1 MSLTTLSDYVYAFT
15 MFPTS
20 SRSGKLFGILVCF
33 FLSGTAGLIYQVA
46 WGKELGLIFGH
57 TVYAIATVLA
67 VFMAGLAAGSAYL
80 GSWNEQHA
88 RPIALYAW
96 IELGV
101 ALTGA
106 FSLVGIVGVR
116 YLYLAAYPVIGAAT
130 PLLLALRFLGI
141 AIVLFIPTFLMGGT
155 LPILI
160 RGLTREDEL
169 GVRISR
175 LYWVNTLGAVT
186 GTLLAGFLLLP
197 VLGLRLTIACAVVLN
212 VLAGLIALRLSAASS
227 HGEAAASGRIP
238 LASASETSS
247 EVSSEPSRKFVLVA
261 FGVVGATA
269 IAYEVAWTRL
279 LATILGSSTYAFT
292 LMLATFLAGI
302 VIGSFLFE
310 RWFSRAGR
318 SVSFDAFSRTQ
329 TYTGLAALLFL
340 SLFQYIPAIVPPIL
354 RATHESFG
362 GLIVAQFVTSA
373 LAMLPAAVVFGFN
386 FPVVVLL
393 IAGGAGSESGYSAA
407 VGRAYAANTFG
418 AIAGA
423 IVTGF
428 WLVPALGSFRVVAL
442 IAALNLLLAAAL
454 EISGRPRRA
463 VSLALNGVVLLL
475 VAFAAF
481 SSVFY
486 NRALSSFSTVLYFH
500 THSGRLTPAENAA
513 TVDLPFVADGLNAS
527 IAVNRTD
534 NYVGLT
540 TNGKVD
546 ASSADTPTQLLV
558 GHLGVVVD
566 QAPRRVLIVGFGS
579 GMSVSAV
586 ARYPDVQRID
596 CVEIEPAVIQAAP
609 YLEKLN
615 RGVLRD
621 PRLHLV
627 LDDARNFLLTSREQY
642 DLIISQPSNPWI
654 AGIATLFTDE
664 YYAAAR
670 KHLTPGGRFVQ
681 WIQGYSLDPSDLR
694 MILATL
700 SRHFP
705 ETTLWQISEGD
716 LIALNRTEAL
726 RMNFD
731 RLRTLWQTG
740 DLHEDYETLE
750 LRHPE
755 GLVAYFAL
763 NDSAVRRIAVGSVL
777 NTDDRTLLEYH
788 APRAI
793 LDRTLVDRNTQLLAD
808 NREGLLPANL
818 DPSETRRALE
828 GAAETNLRLGNYR
841 SATAYLKALENEPP
855 SANLEILRGLVQL
868 SDHHMDAAQTH
879 FENAA
884 RLDPDS
890 LAALHW
896 LAVVAHNKKDETSAD
911 RRISQI
917 LQRDP
922 KFHAALADRVRFAR
936 DRQDWPTAVAA
947 QAALINATKNPA
959 AIELCR
965 LGEFQLRTQNVAEAE
980 KAFLTGIQVDPYS
993 YSCNRN
999 LAELDRE
1006 TGFMDRAHKR
1016 LNFIVRLF
1024 PDADPTVYT
1033 SLFAVETALGHHA
1046 AADAAIQKGR
1056 RLFPQYEVLR
1066 QHILPS
1072 R

>member
-1 MSLTTLSDYVYAFT
+1 MPPKF
-15 MFPTS
+15 
-20 SRSGKLFGILVCF
+20 SRRGKLVGVLVCF
-33 FLSGTAGLIYQVA
+33 FLSGAAGLIYQVA

-57 TVYAIATVLA
+57 TVYAIATVLS

-80 GSWNEQHA
+80 GSWNERHA
-88 RPIALYAW
+88 RPIVLYAW

-101 ALTGA
+101 AAAGA
-106 FSLVGIVGVR
+106 FSLIGLIGVR
-116 YLYLAAYPVIGAAT
+116 LLYLAAYPAIGAAT
-130 PLLLALRFLGI
+130 PLLLVLRFLGI
-141 AIVLFIPTFLMGGT
+141 AVVLFIPTFLMGGT
-155 LPILI
+155 LPILV

-186 GTLLAGFLLLP
+186 GTLLAGFVLLP
-197 VLGLRLTIACAVVLN
+197 ALGLRLTIACAVVLN
-212 VLAGLIALRLSAASS
+212 VLAGLIALQLSSASS
-227 HGEAAASGRIP
+227 HAE
-238 LASASETSS
+238 ASASARTPSANVFAETAAEESS
-247 EVSSEPSRKFVLVA
+247 HPSRGFLFFA
-261 FGVVGATA
+261 FGAVGATA

-279 LATILGSSTYAFT
+279 LATVLGSSTYAFT

-318 SVSFDAFSRTQ
+318 SVSFDTFSRTQ
-329 TYTGLAALLFL
+329 TYTGLAALIFL
-340 SLFQYIPAIVPPIL
+340 TVFQYIPAVVPPIL

-362 GLIVAQFVTSA
+362 GLILAQFVTSA
-373 LAMLPAAVVFGFN
+373 LAMLPAAIIFGFN
-386 FPVVVLL
+386 FPAVVLL
-393 IAGGAGSESGYSAA
+393 LTGGARSESGYSAV

-423 IVTGF
+423 IITGF
-428 WLVPALGSFRVVAL
+428 WLIPALGSFRVVAL
-442 IAALNLLLAAAL
+442 IAAINLLLAVAAEL
-454 EISGRPRRA
+454 SATTRRA
-463 VSLALNGVVLLL
+463 LSLALNAVLLLL
-475 VAFAAF
+475 VAFAGL

-486 NRALSSFSTVLYFH
+486 NRALTSFSTVLYFNLH
-500 THSGRLTPAENAA
+500 NGRLTPAESAA

-534 NYVGLT
+534 NYFGLT

-621 PRLHLV
+621 RRLHLV
-627 LDDARNFLLTSREQY
+627 LDDARNFLLTSHEQY

-705 ETTLWQISEGD
+705 ETTLWRISEGD
-716 LIALNRTEAL
+716 LIALNRTETT

-731 RLRTLWQTG
+731 RLRSLWQKR
-740 DLHEDYETLE
+740 DLLEDYETLE

-755 GLVAYFAL
+755 GLVAYYAL
-763 NDSAVRRIAVGSVL
+763 NDSAVRRIGAGSVL

-788 APRAI
+788 APRA
-793 LDRTLVDRNTQLLAD
+793 LLNRSLVDRNAKLLAD

-818 DPSETRRALE
+818 DPTETRRTLE
-828 GAAETNLRLGNYR
+828 ATAETSLRLGNYPN
-841 SATAYLKALENEPP
+841 SVAYLKMLGNEPP
-855 SANLEILRGLVQL
+855 SANLEILRGVVQL
-868 SDHHMDAAQTH
+868 SDKQMDAAQAH

-896 LAVVAHNKKDETSAD
+896 LAVVAHNKKDEASAD

-922 KFHAALADRVRFAR
+922 KFHGALADRVRFAR

-959 AIELCR
+959 AIEFCR
-965 LGEFQLRTQNVAEAE
+965 LGEFQLRTQDLAEAE

-993 YSCNRN
+993 YSSTRN

-1006 TGFMDRAHKR
+1006 TGFMHRARTR
-1016 LNFIVRLF
+1016 LDFIVRLF

-1033 SLFAVETALGHHA
+1033 SLFAVEMALGDHA

-1056 RLFPQYEVLR
+1056 RLFPQYEGFRQPILR
-1066 QHILPS
+1066 SP
-1072 R
+1072 